1 MLLADIQSL
10 TSHLA
15 PPKVPQGLQPPA
27 LNESVHTVRCLQQ
40 LRSKD
45 KSLEKYIYLT
55 QLKDADERMFYK
67 ICLTNMSVSCRDN
80 FLGHKR
86 SNYLI
91 FPNGRKSRLSS
102 THPRLET
109 LAYSS
114 LRSTEDRKVWYVYP
128 GVDDSSD
135 VTHNCLNSISPT
147 RTRAIL
153 ARYFATGPVWMRLAL
168 PSSLMVGFEPCH
180 SRFTVQ
186 DDF

>member
-86 SNYLI
+86 PNYLI
-91 FPNGRKSRLSS
+91 F
-102 THPRLET
+102 
-109 LAYSS
+109 
-114 LRSTEDRKVWYVYP
+114 
-128 GVDDSSD
+128 
-135 VTHNCLNSISPT
+135 
-147 RTRAIL
+147 
-153 ARYFATGPVWMRLAL
+153 
-168 PSSLMVGFEPCH
+168 LMVGNHASHLHTHGWRRLP
-180 SRFTVQ
+180 TVLCDLQ
-186 DDF
+186 KTGRSGMCIQVSMILQM